1 MRFGS
6 GPWFDFIW
14 PRQVLVFVLF
24 YPQPL
29 IIKISILILSFQ
41 VFTLLPQMLSLT
53 NLISMVSISSFKLLD
68 INDDAPK
75 ARRTPWCML
84 LILETFIQHASDLV
98 ICMLWEWSFKQLLIQ
113 LTKINNQL
121 PFLNLY
127 LFIFYVI
134 KDFIKCLANIQ
145 IYFVYHISHSY
156 QLTNS
161 AKNK

>member
-24 YPQPL
+24 YPQL
-29 IIKISILILSFQ
+29 LIKISILILSFQ
-41 VFTLLPQMLSLT
+41 VFTILPQMLSLI

-84 LILETFIQHASDLV
+84 LILETFIQHASDL
-98 ICMLWEWSFKQLLIQ
+98 
-113 LTKINNQL
+113 INLHALAMVFQAIIN
-121 PFLNLY
+121 
-127 LFIFYVI
+127 
-134 KDFIKCLANIQ
+134 LAN
-145 IYFVYHISHSY
+145 
-156 QLTNS
+156 
-161 AKNK
+161 KN